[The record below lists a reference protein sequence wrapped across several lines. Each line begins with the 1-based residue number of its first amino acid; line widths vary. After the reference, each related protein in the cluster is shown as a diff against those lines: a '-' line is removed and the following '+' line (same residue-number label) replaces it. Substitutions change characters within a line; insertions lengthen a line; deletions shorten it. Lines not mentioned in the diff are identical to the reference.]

1 MPVLIY
7 YCGGGNFKMT
17 SSQTYAI
24 ISGWQLYDVYIGNN
38 YYDGRYSN
46 YHYKAYRVIAQSDEQ
61 AKQIVLS
68 HADYVLEYFLK
79 LKYKTGRRLLSKSKA
94 LPITEKRIGN
104 TRLDTSLISTADYVN
119 VLSPAGLIKVMFED
133 YKIKDIIF
141 PEEEHDELT
150 V

>member
-1 MPVLIY
+1 M
-7 YCGGGNFKMT
+7 
-17 SSQTYAI
+17 
-24 ISGWQLYDVYIGNN
+24 
-38 YYDGRYSN
+38 
-46 YHYKAYRVIAQSDEQ
+46 
-61 AKQIVLS
+61 LS

-79 LKYKTGRRLLSKSKA
+79 LKYKTGRKLLSKSKA